1 MIYEI
6 KGKVIVLTGGNGG
19 IGKLLSVNL
28 QSFRGKVAALDINF
42 ERTEETGSFLPISCD
57 ITDED
62 QLTQAYERIIKKF
75 NKIDILIHNAGITHM
90 SRFTDTSRSTF
101 DKIMDVNFH
110 SSVHLTRIC
119 LQNIIENKGQI
130 IAISSVAG
138 FAPLYGRSAY
148 SASKH
153 ALEGFFLSLG
163 SELKEKDVSVSIVS
177 PSFIRSRPELQA
189 KVNDGISSPGA
200 TKKNTRGKEI
210 SPEEAVES
218 ILYTIQNRVPKLYL
232 GRVSKIA
239 RWMFAL
245 FPNLYMKIMT
255 RDARKEFE
263 DIQM

>member
-1 MIYEI
+1 M
-6 KGKVIVLTGGNGG
+6 
-19 IGKLLSVNL
+19 
-28 QSFRGKVAALDINF
+28 
-42 ERTEETGSFLPISCD
+42 
-57 ITDED
+57 
-62 QLTQAYERIIKKF
+62 
-75 NKIDILIHNAGITHM
+75 
-90 SRFTDTSRSTF
+90 
-101 DKIMDVNFH
+101 
-110 SSVHLTRIC
+110 
-119 LQNIIENKGQI
+119 
-130 IAISSVAG
+130 
-138 FAPLYGRSAY
+138 
-148 SASKH
+148 
-153 ALEGFFLSLG
+153 
-163 SELKEKDVSVSIVS
+163 SVSIVS